1 MVIITLINYSNSTA
15 SFCIL
20 SCFRKGS
27 KVKTPLMQ
35 IRFFR
40 ILSIP
45 TISVLHRASQ
55 DSSYERKDLCSF
67 LPETCPSVVLDV
79 ERETRSKKKRDLIF
93 LISVNAIKTSRYTEK
108 NIFTSQLILW
118 TLVWRCL
125 SKDGETSH
133 KIYQENGWKEITK

>member
-79 ERETRSKKKRDLIF
+79 ERETRSKKKKRF
-93 LISVNAIKTSRYTEK
+93 NFSHFGKRNK
-108 NIFTSQLILW
+108 NVEIYRKKYFHIATNFMDACL
-118 TLVWRCL
+118 TLF
-125 SKDGETSH
+125 
-133 KIYQENGWKEITK
+133 I